1 MYLER
6 MDNVQIG
13 SILVAQEKAAS
24 AVRFKRPTKMF
35 SEMVNSGGNIQFLA
49 LSGSLPIEG
58 GVPIIWNNELVGA
71 IGISGVTSAQ
81 DGLIAEAGASILR
94 S

>member
-1 MYLER
+1 

-24 AVRFKRPTKMF
+24 AVRFKRSTKIF
-35 SEMVNSGGNIQFLA
+35 SDMVDSGNVQFIKLP
-49 LSGSLPIEG
+49 GCLPIEG
-58 GVPIIWNNELVGA
+58 GVPIIWKEQVIGA

-81 DGLIAEAGASILR
+81 DGQIAAAGAAALYQNR
-94 S
+94 T